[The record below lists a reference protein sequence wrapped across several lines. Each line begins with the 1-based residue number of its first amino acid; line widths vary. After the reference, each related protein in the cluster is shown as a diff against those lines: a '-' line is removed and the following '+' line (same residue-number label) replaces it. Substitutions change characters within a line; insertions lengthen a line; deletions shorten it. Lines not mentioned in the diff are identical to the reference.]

1 MITANYKASIDN
13 VRQTVL
19 DVRQA
24 TAWLESRPEVDA
36 RRLGVLGTSLGSF
49 MGSLAAEMEPKL
61 ARVAVLLGGGGLVE
75 AYYDDPR
82 ATTFRKLWEALGGT
96 KEKLAE

>member
-19 DVRQA
+19 DVRQS
-24 TAWLESRPEVDA
+24 TAWLESRPEIDA
-36 RRLGVLGTSLGSF
+36 KRLGVLGTSLGSF
-49 MGSLAAEMEPKL
+49 MGSLPAEMEPKL
-61 ARVAVLLGGGGLVE
+61 SRVAILLGGGGLVD

-82 ATTFRKLWEALGGT
+82 GEAYRKAWELLGGN
-96 KEKLAE
+96 KEK